1 LAARRRR
8 RRRRRRYARTWI
20 LAAAESVVA
29 RLPRALDDEAERLGV
44 GVAEREARVRLD
56 RAALRE
62 HGGAAPES
70 PGAGAEAS

>member
-1 LAARRRR
+1 
-8 RRRRRRYARTWI
+8 
-20 LAAAESVVA
+20 
-29 RLPRALDDEAERLGV
+29 
-44 GVAEREARVRLD
+44 VRLD